1 MDDKF
6 FMKKALRQAQ
16 LAYRSGEVPVG
27 AVIVKDGKV
36 IARGKNARETGKSA
50 VLHAELSAIQKAC
63 KKLGGWRLTGCT
75 LYVTLEPCIMC
86 AGAIM
91 NARIDRVVIAA
102 ADKKAGAYG
111 GITDINAL
119 PVNHKPQV
127 KTGVLEEQCS
137 EILKDFFKQLR
148 LKNAFNKKFKV

>member
-1 MDDKF
+1 
-6 FMKKALRQAQ
+6 MKKALRQAQ

-36 IARGKNARETGKSA
+36 IARGKNARETCKSA